1 MFNTSTVI
9 SITRDNIFAPILY
22 NPVERGL
29 TRADIM
35 YEGTGG

>member
-9 SITRDNIFAPILY
+9 SITRDNIFSIILY
-22 NPVERGL
+22 NPMARGL
-29 TRADIM
+29 TRAYIM